1 MPEIQ
6 IRSYQQP
13 KKDTPPGRSSD
24 GGRHEATPTQT
35 LPLSAN
41 FFPSYFELLE
51 SHFLGPEIFRR
62 CELSTSTQMEMERKF
77 KVYQRGNIG
86 VLGEIRLTPDEAQA
100 LIVLAENPSIYK
112 QPSNGIQSMEEL
124 KQHLADMSKGQAGP
138 GTSL

>member
-13 KKDTPPGRSSD
+13 KKDTPPGPAPD

-62 CELSTSTQMEMERKF
+62 CELSPSTQMEMERKF